1 MTTMIYLLVA
11 EMMNLKLV
19 AAAKNGKSRV
29 VAGYASEMTPK
40 RPVWPE
46 TNKRS

>member
-1 MTTMIYLLVA
+1 MTTMIYLLIA

-19 AAAKNGKSRV
+19 AAAKNGKSWV
-29 VAGYASEMTPK
+29 VAGYGSEMTPK